1 MIDAR
6 KYIAADAL
14 KDGTPVTIRA
24 IGQNDRTGLLAAFK
38 NLDPESVYT
47 RFFTYK
53 RGLTEMELH
62 ELTEVDPDHVVA
74 LVVTTPVAGVEKLI
88 GGGRYCSDATHQGAE
103 LAFITA
109 DAYHGRGIASLVLQH
124 LIRIGREKG
133 ILAFEADVLAQ
144 NQAMLAVFR
153 RSGLPMKKRAEG
165 NVIHVK
171 LSLAL
176 DQTPSPETG
185 S

>member
-1 MIDAR
+1 MD
-6 KYIAADAL
+6 
-14 KDGTPVTIRA
+14 
-24 IGQNDRTGLLAAFK
+24 LLTAFK

-62 ELTEVDPDHVVA
+62 ELTEGDPDRVVA
-74 LVVTTPVAGVEKLI
+74 LVVTTPIGGVEKLI
-88 GGGRYCSDATHQGAE
+88 GGGRYCSDVALKSAE
-103 LAFITA
+103 LAFMTD
-109 DAYHGRGIASLVLQH
+109 DAYRGRGIAGLVLQH
-124 LIRIGREKG
+124 LIRIGREHG
-133 ILAFEADVLAQ
+133 VLTFEADVLAE

-165 NVIHVK
+165 NVVHLK

-176 DQTPSPETG
+176 DQPPSPEMEADPQ
-185 S
+185 SRKAK